1 MNYQSLF
8 KEYTPVEYG
17 DFFRLYRINNRG
29 YVIYCNEN
37 NVICCMEL
45 YGFTDISV
53 IMLAELLKVNL
64 EELEDCEEFSLSV
77 RCSRQQIVDYLFDIS
92 AKETNVKLKHVSGL
106 HGYLL
111 KSIHQDKSGL
121 DAYRNLFQFNPIKGT
136 ARLLFDDNQCL
147 ASIRTDKSG
156 SVYICW
162 NPVLFFGLDKSGDPD
177 STGYLLASSSP
188 LLIDYVLSKIS
199 CDRDIKVM
207 VGYNYLEALLFISS
221 FVITLDFSYKLYVC
235 YNELNV
241 TIQFLNWPTPQK
253 IINFISLFNKHI
265 PDGYEKL
272 SCIMINKKIYLQ
284 VPAIRS
290 YLKPLLFTYFDL
302 FNNDSVN
309 MSLLKADADY
319 M

>member
-1 MNYQSLF
+1 MNFQSLL
-8 KEYTPVEYG
+8 KECTPVEYG
-17 DFFRLYRINNRG
+17 DFFRLYRISNRG

-64 EELEDCEEFSLSV
+64 EELEDCEEFSLPV
-77 RCSRQQIVDYLFDIS
+77 RCSRQQIIDYLFDVS

-121 DAYRNLFQFNPIKGT
+121 DAYRNLFQFDPVKGT
-136 ARLLFDDNQCL
+136 TRLLFDDNQCL

-162 NPVLFFGLDKSGDPD
+162 NPVFFFGLDKSGDPD
-177 STGYLLASSSP
+177 STGYLLASSST

-199 CDRDIKVM
+199 FERDIIVM
-207 VGYNYLEALLFISS
+207 AGSNYLEALLFISS
-221 FVITLDFSYKLYVC
+221 FVTSQDLSYKLSVC
-235 YNELNV
+235 YDDMNV

-253 IINFISLFNKHI
+253 IINFISQLNKHI
-265 PDGYEKL
+265 PNGYEKL
-272 SCIMINKKIYLQ
+272 SCVMVNKKIYLQ

-290 YLKPLLFTYFDL
+290 YLKPLLYLYYDL
-302 FNNDSVN
+302 LCDGSLKL
-309 MSLLKADADY
+309 SLLKSDAS
-319 M
+319 